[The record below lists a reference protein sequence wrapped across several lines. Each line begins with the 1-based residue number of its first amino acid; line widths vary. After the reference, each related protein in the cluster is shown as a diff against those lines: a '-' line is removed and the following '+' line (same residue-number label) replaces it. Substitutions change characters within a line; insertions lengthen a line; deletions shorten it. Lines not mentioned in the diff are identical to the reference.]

1 MSVKSVLSTENIS
14 ESSTTI
20 PASKFLTMADEE
32 CSHISKVLPTEGD
45 LFSPY
50 VINCVVMSIL
60 SLTAIVGN
68 VLILVSICKAPQF
81 VRQPSY
87 FLLVNLAFADFC
99 VGFLAE
105 PAYLVYK
112 ISYLLNPFSVLSC
125 YAGITFN
132 FLSYFLT
139 SLSLWTGAV
148 ISLDRLLALH
158 LHMKYN
164 AIVTK
169 FRVCFL
175 IVVLLTLS
183 SVFASMFNWAL
194 DAQNTVFVC
203 ADSIALLIALLSYV
217 RIFQIVRYHQRQIS
231 IQLSEVSF
239 AERGENDSRGSSCH
253 REQDVKEQ
261 LRRDQSETVDAKVR
275 DVPITEREKQG
286 NGRDLKKES
295 AVTGLQKKATMEH
308 QENSISQEHLS
319 VSRGVVVQQQMDI
332 SHLTASP
339 ENRVVQ
345 LVETT
350 QRNSEITELSA
361 VVSSPLED
369 QFTSAIINGQTRKI
383 KSSEEE
389 HESQSEPPV
398 DNVELTMTETELVKI
413 DSDQENQTFTDPQG
427 ETLVFEDKEAE
438 TISSEAMNESERF
451 SRSLNLNCA
460 KAEEATANV
469 KQKTVH
475 KEKSINDKNCFKGL
489 DPNHDQNHVLA
500 FESSARLERQK
511 TYQVQNEAKS
521 PEGNNCFK
529 RCCQNYNLKSALTDD
544 TALNFRRELHGRE
557 QMESSLS
564 ENENCRERR
573 HHIQRQN
580 KFSPDASSTPFE
592 RKEKCHGGDENI
604 EMTETLEDN
613 NYVKRFNQIQNLT
626 CNLADHETAPS
637 GSKET
642 NRDKKNETTEV
653 REVVLT
659 RESELNNETAS
670 HNQGTSPTKRQRS
683 THGNSARVNEN
694 QAVSK
699 RRKGFKMQHFKKS
712 VFNMFV
718 IWFLMLLCYLP
729 LICTSLLVMF
739 VGRGYSIHLAFNFT
753 TSVMFVNS
761 SINPIVFCWRIR
773 EFRAAVRKTLRE
785 VFGFWANQ
793 VNNHDNLTS
802 LVN

>member
-1 MSVKSVLSTENIS
+1 MSAKRVLSTENIF

-20 PASKFLTMADEE
+20 PASKFLMADEQ

-68 VLILVSICKAPQF
+68 VLILVSICRAPQF

-139 SLSLWTGAV
+139 SLSLWTAAV

-158 LHMKYN
+158 LHMKYS

-183 SVFASMFNWAL
+183 SVFASMFKWAL

-203 ADSIALLIALLSYV
+203 TVSIALLIALLSYV

-231 IQLSEVSF
+231 IQLKEVSF
-239 AERGENDSRGSSCH
+239 AERRENDSRGSSCH
-253 REQDVKEQ
+253 REQDGKEQ

-275 DVPITEREKQG
+275 DVPTTKREKQG
-286 NGRDLKKES
+286 NGRDLRKKS

-319 VSRGVVVQQQMDI
+319 VSQGVVVQQQMDI
-332 SHLTASP
+332 SHITAPP

-345 LVETT
+345 VVETT

-361 VVSSPLED
+361 VASSPLED
-369 QFTSAIINGQTRKI
+369 QFTGAIINGQTKKI
-383 KSSEEE
+383 TSSEEE
-389 HESQSEPPV
+389 QEFQSEHPV
-398 DNVELTMTETELVKI
+398 DNVELTMTEIELVKI
-413 DSDQENQTFTDPQG
+413 DSEQEYQIFTDPQG
-427 ETLVFEDKEAE
+427 ETFVFEDKQAE
-438 TISSEAMNESERF
+438 TSSSEAINEFERF
-451 SRSLNLNCA
+451 SRSPNLNCA
-460 KAEEATANV
+460 EGEEVTANV
-469 KQKTVH
+469 KQKTIH
-475 KEKSINDKNCFKGL
+475 KEKSINDKNCLKGL
-489 DPNHDQNHVLA
+489 DPSHDQNHVLVN
-500 FESSARLERQK
+500 ESSARLERQK
-511 TYQVQNEAKS
+511 TYQGQNEAKS
-521 PEGNNCFK
+521 PEGSNCFK
-529 RCCQNYNLKSALTDD
+529 RCYQDYNLNSSLTDD
-544 TALNFRRELHGRE
+544 TALNFRRELHERE
-557 QMESSLS
+557 QMESTLS
-564 ENENCRERR
+564 ENENSCERW

-580 KFSPDASSTPFE
+580 NFSLDGSSTPFE
-592 RKEKCHGGDENI
+592 RKEKCHRGDESI

-613 NYVKRFNQIQNLT
+613 NYVKRLNQIQNLSY
-626 CNLADHETAPS
+626 NLADHETTPS

-653 REVVLT
+653 KVVLT
-659 RESELNNETAS
+659 RESELNNKTAS
-670 HNQGTSPTKRQRS
+670 HNQGTSPAKRQRS
-683 THGNSARVNEN
+683 SHGNSARVNEN
-694 QAVSK
+694 QTVSK
-699 RRKGFKMQHFKKS
+699 RRNGFKMQHFKKS

-785 VFGFWANQ
+785 VFGFWENQ
-793 VNNHDNLTS
+793 VNIHDNLTS
-802 LVN
+802 FVN